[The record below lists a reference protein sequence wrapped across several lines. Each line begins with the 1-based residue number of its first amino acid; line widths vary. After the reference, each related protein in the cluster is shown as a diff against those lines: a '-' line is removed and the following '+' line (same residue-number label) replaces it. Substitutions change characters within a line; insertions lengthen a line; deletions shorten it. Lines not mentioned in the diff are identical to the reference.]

1 MVGAHCVAKD
11 TLLQAVA
18 RDADCCAPK
27 RSRIA
32 SSKTATSCL
41 WRESSCF
48 ARIKASSQ
56 LARVAGRE
64 DMVLQAAAVIHL
76 GFLVMQPF
84 GLLPTGV
91 WPAPCCSGCSNG
103 SCQPVI
109 ELFVEHYVLL
119 VMS

>member
-1 MVGAHCVAKD
+1 
-11 TLLQAVA
+11 
-18 RDADCCAPK
+18 
-27 RSRIA
+27 
-32 SSKTATSCL
+32 
-41 WRESSCF
+41 
-48 ARIKASSQ
+48 
-56 LARVAGRE
+56 
-64 DMVLQAAAVIHL
+64 MVLQAAAVIHL